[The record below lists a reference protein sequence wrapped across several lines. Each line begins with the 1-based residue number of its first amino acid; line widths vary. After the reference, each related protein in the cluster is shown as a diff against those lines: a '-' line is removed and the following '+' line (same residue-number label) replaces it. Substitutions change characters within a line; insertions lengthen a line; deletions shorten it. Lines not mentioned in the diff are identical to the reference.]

1 MKNQYHQ
8 HCPRHSPSAQDESP
22 LLPITKVLMM
32 MASEMTL
39 TTSRMVTTTR
49 ISATLT
55 MVSKSPQRPLPQL
68 HHQHRLYSPY
78 HSYVASYANPLF
90 HNPGPPY

>member
-8 HCPRHSPSAQDESP
+8 PCPRHNLSAPDESP

-39 TTSRMVTTTR
+39 TTSKTVMTTR
-49 ISATLT
+49 ISAILT
-55 MVSKSPQRPLPQL
+55 MASKSLKRPVPLQHQL
-68 HHQHRLYSPY
+68 HRRYRLYNPY
-78 HSYVASYANPLF
+78 HLCVAS
-90 HNPGPPY
+90 